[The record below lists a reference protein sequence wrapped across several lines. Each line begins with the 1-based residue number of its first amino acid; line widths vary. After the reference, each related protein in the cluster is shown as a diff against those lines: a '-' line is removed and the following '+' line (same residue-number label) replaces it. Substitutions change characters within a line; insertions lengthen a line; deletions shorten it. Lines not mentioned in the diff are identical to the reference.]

1 MIFILFFI
9 SYQVLQLLALPGFL
23 ALLVLRTYKGKQTF
37 GNVAHRFGFVPR
49 NIGAP
54 SIWFHA
60 VSVGE
65 TLATE
70 YFIHDLATTSEKIY
84 LTSGTAGAVQ
94 VSKQF
99 SVTYRAYLPFDFLPC
114 ILLAFWRIKPKAL
127 VIIEGDWWPNLIMV
141 AKLFRVPVYGLNAR
155 VTARTGWRKQ
165 LFKIMCLGLLRNIKQ
180 IFTQSDQY
188 TQIFVDNGVPIN
200 TVETLGNIK
209 AYNVW
214 AKRKALNIIAKA
226 PLHKVIM
233 AGSIHPGEAA
243 VFFDCYTM
251 LKKQFPN
258 LKLIVIPR
266 HLHWLE
272 QCTAMAK
279 EIGSTYVLGVK
290 PDTTFA
296 ATLDNHDI
304 IIGGALG
311 IMFELYAY
319 ASLFHLGGTFVPIG
333 GHNLLE
339 PAVWGIASIV
349 GQHHHACADT
359 LQDLK
364 RVQAGSVALDGK
376 ALLEQSAKYLA
387 DPASLTA
394 AGLRAALWLA
404 ADAHRC
410 SEALQRFATKLR
422 SS

>member
-1 MIFILFFI
+1 MFILFFI
-9 SYQVLQLLALPGFL
+9 GYQMLQLLALPGVVAFFI
-23 ALLVLRTYKGKQTF
+23 LRTYKGKQTF

-49 NIGAP
+49 NTGTP

-60 VSVGE
+60 VSIGE

-70 YFIHDLATTSEKIY
+70 YFIHDLATSGQKIY

-99 SVTYRAYLPFDFLPC
+99 SVTHRAYLPFDFLPC
-114 ILLAFWRIKPKAL
+114 MLLAFWRIKPKAL

-155 VTARTGWRKQ
+155 VTARTGWRKL
-165 LFKIMCLGLLRNIKQ
+165 LFKIMCLGVLCTIKQ
-180 IFTQSDQY
+180 IFTQSDQHA
-188 TQIFVDNGVPIN
+188 QIFVDNGVPLN
-200 TVETLGNIK
+200 AVQRLGNIK

-226 PLHKVIM
+226 PLYKVIM

-243 VFFDCYTM
+243 IFFDCYAS
-251 LKKQFPN
+251 LKKQFPA
-258 LKLIVIPR
+258 LKLIVVPR
-266 HLHWLE
+266 HLDWLE

-279 EIGSTYVLGVK
+279 EIGNTYVLRSK
-290 PDTTFA
+290 PDAAFA

-339 PAVWGIASIV
+339 PAIWGIASIV
-349 GQHHHACADT
+349 GPHHHACVDT
-359 LQDLK
+359 LQNLE

-376 ALLEQSAKYLA
+376 ALLEQSAQYLA
-387 DPASLTA
+387 DPATLAA
-394 AGLRAALWLA
+394 AGVRAALWLA
-404 ADAHRC
+404 ADANRC
-410 SEALQRFATKLR
+410 SEALQRFATTLR